1 MIFDL
6 EKACQPWCFKT
17 HLVSSQARTSATTSN
32 LTTVCTKIT
41 KSHKLSLIWPM
52 IPWSRCWVRRIH
64 GHCILVLI
72 CCLYSPHLRASS
84 EACICL
90 LHSAFCTAVK
100 ENYIRQELLDNPQHK
115 PASRPRAKHPGA
127 SCFNLVCAN
136 PKHIRNRAKFQGI
149 YSMIPSPQHACC
161 PYWKKVLWTSDTEDC
176 WCNRPGDPI
185 SQVSKKANE
194 PVGSNFL
201 RSIRSCTPRTCR
213 FQYTFQDSHQS
224 SLFNLR
230 FFLRN
235 YILALLT
242 PLGSMESIQSNQVGT
257 LGHDSHDTSSLQ
269 VKGPAHGEALQPMFH
284 ESIVVGVTWPGSCRL
299 YDSIRLVILVI
310 CPVQEL
316 VTSWSE
322 AQFLRCKGTCVFI
335 HKKLT
340 QCLARSFIVLP
351 LAFHLMMRME
361 CWGAEAS
368 SLQSLLHQGALAGAA
383 LLPQLS
389 WINCQ
394 FWSLGC

>member
-1 MIFDL
+1 MP
-6 EKACQPWCFKT
+6 QPATSLQYAQK
-17 HLVSSQARTSATTSN
+17 SQN
-32 LTTVCTKIT
+32 LTSC
-41 KSHKLSLIWPM
+41 LWYD
-52 IPWSRCWVRRIH
+52 PWSRCWVRRIH

-72 CCLYSPHLRASS
+72 CCLYSQHLRASS

-100 ENYIRQELLDNPQHK
+100 ENYIRQELLGNPQHK

-136 PKHIRNRAKFQGI
+136 PEHIRNRAKFQGI

-161 PYWKKVLWTSDTEDC
+161 PYWRKVLWTLDTEDC

-242 PLGSMESIQSNQVGT
+242 PLGSMESIQSTTKLVHLVMT
-257 LGHDSHDTSSLQ
+257 L
-269 VKGPAHGEALQPMFH
+269 
-284 ESIVVGVTWPGSCRL
+284 
-299 YDSIRLVILVI
+299 
-310 CPVQEL
+310 
-316 VTSWSE
+316 SW
-322 AQFLRCKGTCVFI
+322 
-335 HKKLT
+335 
-340 QCLARSFIVLP
+340 
-351 LAFHLMMRME
+351 
-361 CWGAEAS
+361 
-368 SLQSLLHQGALAGAA
+368 LHQQPPSERSSARWSAA
-383 LLPQLS
+383 ADVS
-389 WINCQ
+389 WINCGRGNLARFMQ
-394 FWSLGC
+394 ALWLHQACDLSCTRIGHFMVRSAIFALQRHMCFHP

>member
-1 MIFDL
+1 MRVKQIPSASCEIEIFALNDSSIWSAIMRSTSWAAL
-6 EKACQPWCFKT
+6 ALCDCDDSFCLCISLHIFASCIWWFLTLKRHASRDAARLTWCPPKLALVPQPATSLQYAQK
-17 HLVSSQARTSATTSN
+17 SQN
-32 LTTVCTKIT
+32 LTSC
-41 KSHKLSLIWPM
+41 LWYD
-52 IPWSRCWVRRIH
+52 PWSRCWVRRIH

-72 CCLYSPHLRASS
+72 CCLYSQHLRASS

-100 ENYIRQELLDNPQHK
+100 ENYIRQELLGNPQHK

-136 PKHIRNRAKFQGI
+136 PEHIRNRAKFQGI

-161 PYWKKVLWTSDTEDC
+161 PYWRKVLWTLDTEDC

-242 PLGSMESIQSNQVGT
+242 PLGSMESIQSTTKLVHLVMT
-257 LGHDSHDTSSLQ
+257 L
-269 VKGPAHGEALQPMFH
+269 
-284 ESIVVGVTWPGSCRL
+284 
-299 YDSIRLVILVI
+299 
-310 CPVQEL
+310 
-316 VTSWSE
+316 SW
-322 AQFLRCKGTCVFI
+322 
-335 HKKLT
+335 
-340 QCLARSFIVLP
+340 
-351 LAFHLMMRME
+351 
-361 CWGAEAS
+361 
-368 SLQSLLHQGALAGAA
+368 LHQQPPSERSSARWSAA
-383 LLPQLS
+383 ADVS
-389 WINCQ
+389 WINCGRGNLARFMQ
-394 FWSLGC
+394 ALWLHQACDLSCTRIGHFMVRSAIFALQRHMCFHP

>member
-6 EKACQPWCFKT
+6 EKACQPWCCKT

-32 LTTVCTKIT
+32 LTTVCTKIR

-52 IPWSRCWVRRIH
+52 IEMLSPAHSWPLYPCSDMLPVLTASQSFQWSVH
-64 GHCILVLI
+64 M
-72 CCLYSPHLRASS
+72 PTTF
-84 EACICL
+84 CL
-90 LHSAFCTAVK
+90 LHSS
-100 ENYIRQELLDNPQHK
+100 ENYIRQELLGNPQHK

-136 PKHIRNRAKFQGI
+136 PEHIRNRAKFQGI

-161 PYWKKVLWTSDTEDC
+161 PYWRKVLWTSDTEDC

-213 FQYTFQDSHQS
+213 FQDSHQS
-224 SLFNLR
+224 SLFILR

-242 PLGSMESIQSNQVGT
+242 PLGSMESIQSTTKLVHLVMTLMTAPAASKWKVQRTVKRCSRCFMNQ
-257 LGHDSHDTSSLQ
+257 L
-269 VKGPAHGEALQPMFH
+269 
-284 ESIVVGVTWPGSCRL
+284 
-299 YDSIRLVILVI
+299 
-310 CPVQEL
+310 
-316 VTSWSE
+316 WS
-322 AQFLRCKGTCVFI
+322 G
-335 HKKLT
+335 
-340 QCLARSFIVLP
+340 
-351 LAFHLMMRME
+351 
-361 CWGAEAS
+361 
-368 SLQSLLHQGALAGAA
+368 
-383 LLPQLS
+383 
-389 WINCQ
+389 
-394 FWSLGC
+394 